1 VTAARARLLLVDDH
15 PLFRAGVRELLDHDG
30 RFVVF
35 GEAGTTSAA
44 IVVAKAT
51 SFDAALVDVVVPED
65 GGPSFVR
72 VLHAQQPACKILAL
86 SMLDEPIRVAQMMRA
101 GATGYALKSDPLES
115 ITSGLAEV
123 LSGARYLSPNLARAE
138 VESLLVAAQ
147 LPLEQLTARERS
159 VFDLLIR
166 GDTSAEIAVQLEI
179 ARSTIETHRRS
190 IMRKLAADSVVDLV
204 RVAIRHGVHV
214 VPRRGDDR
222 GRSARAT

>member
-1 VTAARARLLLVDDH
+1 LLVDDH
-15 PLFRAGVRELLDHDG
+15 PLFRAGLRELLDHDG

-44 IVVAKAT
+44 IAVARAT
-51 SFDAALVDVVVPED
+51 VFDGALVDVVVPED
-65 GGPSFVR
+65 GGPSFVHA
-72 VLHAQQPACKILAL
+72 LHILQPGCKILAL

-101 GATGYALKSDPLES
+101 GATGYALKSDDLDT
-115 ITSGLAEV
+115 IISGLAEV
-123 LSGARYLSPNLARAE
+123 LRGTPYLSPHLARAE
-138 VESLLVAAQ
+138 IEALLAAEH

-166 GDTSAEIAVQLEI
+166 GDTSAQIAAQLAI

-190 IMRKLAADSVVDLV
+190 IMRKLAAESVVDLI

-214 VPRRGDDR
+214 VPARR
-222 GRSARAT
+222 TNVM